1 MTRLKHILG
10 HSPRGIAIQG
20 EPSTPEV
27 DEVLAA
33 QLPAMPHDAE
43 LELGQGAASLE
54 HEQRE
59 DEPEHK
65 HKRKK
70 GAK

>member
-1 MTRLKHILG
+1 MTRLAHILG
-10 HSPRGIAIQG
+10 HSPRGISLQQQLEA
-20 EPSTPEV
+20 STPEV
-27 DEVLAA
+27 DQVLAQ

-59 DEPEHK
+59 D
-65 HKRKK
+65 HKRKRK
-70 GAK
+70 K